1 MNISRFITILAA
13 LGIFTSGCAFVP
25 QKVKIQPVVTVTP
38 GPVAPGSRVVIKVT
52 DKRTSPIIGYRGLDS
67 EMATIKSEQNL
78 GELLQTEIVNIFRQ
92 RGFQIADDT
101 DDSAPTLRVDLKL
114 LEYKTTMDFWKG
126 GVHTKA
132 TLDAH
137 GRRSGTFYEM
147 SYTSEKHLT
156 AQEAPGAKTNAELIN
171 GAVSEALQ
179 KLADDPALVRFLT
192 N

>member
-1 MNISRFITILAA
+1 MNTARFIIIGVVLTTFI
-13 LGIFTSGCAFVP
+13 SGCAFVP
-25 QKVKIQPVVTVTP
+25 QKVKIQPMVTVTP
-38 GPVAPGSRVVIKVT
+38 GPVPPGSRVVIKVT

-78 GELLQTEIVNIFRQ
+78 AELLQTEIANIFHQ
-92 RGFQIADDT
+92 RGFQIANDS
-101 DDSAPTLRVDLKL
+101 DDSAPSLRVDLKL

-126 GVHTKA
+126 GAHAKA
-132 TLDAH
+132 TFDAH

-147 SYTSEKHLT
+147 SYTAERHVT

-179 KLADDPALVRFLT
+179 KLTDDLGLVRFLA